1 MIHRLVTTIVV
12 AGCLALPLHASA
24 GKKPR
29 VTPGPYNGLFVSGCD
44 NIAEGLYTRDLMTLK
59 QKGKQVDA
67 KYDKAF
73 YTADGCSHGAW
84 LVTMHLPA
92 VTWTIEDTVK
102 IDGEAVD
109 RITSNTAAGEITV
122 TAGQADKVKE
132 TPTDWLLTIGT
143 EQLPIQKK
151 TEALIQKDLRQVRQN
166 RLLLGD
172 PDPLGPDGYPEA
184 LLRNHPYERKKK

>member
-1 MIHRLVTTIVV
+1 MIHRFVTTIVV

-24 GKKPR
+24 VKKPR

-73 YTADGCSHGAW
+73 YTADGCSREAL

-92 VTWTIEDTVK
+92 VTWTIEDKVK

-109 RITSNTAAGEITV
+109 RITSSTAAGEITV

-151 TEALIQKDLRQVRQN
+151 TEALVQKDLRQVRQN